1 MLVLGIHPWRVRPRR
16 KYRLHHGGVDI
27 DTPMRKARIKMDPQ
41 KQPYVRRT
49 YGSCSIVAPLSDIK
63 EITQNVYGRMYLFR
77 DGALHTTTVQ
87 RKFHLDHDGACLER
101 AGLILVTPWAAE
113 RYQPA
118 SPATQLIERVFLE
131 LIGHGPTL
139 EQQRESTA

>member
-1 MLVLGIHPWRVRPRR
+1 MYTVECISFVLG
-16 KYRLHHGGVDI
+16 LC
-27 DTPMRKARIKMDPQ
+27 TPP
-41 KQPYVRRT
+41 P
-49 YGSCSIVAPLSDIK
+49 
-63 EITQNVYGRMYLFR
+63 
-77 DGALHTTTVQ
+77 VQ

-139 EQQRESTA
+139 EQQRESTAQTPSQGACTGTPEHDGVAAQSQIQNDRQDLEIAH